1 MRSGCTNPCGFQ
13 IKSENTF
20 AFKEFHDYLDSGA
33 IQNYRLNH
41 LVRGKSS
48 LKLKKS
54 QVSRNAWVSSV
65 GFFSRANK
73 MSTRRKI
80 PKKRTTCF
88 LCWKNSTNEIF
99 EEDVSTIAS
108 ILENE
113 DEALVTQ
120 IPIPAPDYDEHDASV
135 DDVLSDS
142 EMGSYTEKN
151 VIEHNSVDELGNHL
165 ESASIIGDLPTEVS
179 FDSGRLDA
187 QLNR

>member
-1 MRSGCTNPCGFQ
+1 M
-13 IKSENTF
+13 
-20 AFKEFHDYLDSGA
+20 
-33 IQNYRLNH
+33 
-41 LVRGKSS
+41 
-48 LKLKKS
+48 
-54 QVSRNAWVSSV
+54 
-65 GFFSRANK
+65 GFF
-73 MSTRRKI
+73 RRFFFKGEQNVDSMEDSEKEDNML
-80 PKKRTTCF
+80 PVLEEQYKRD
-88 LCWKNSTNEIF
+88 L

-142 EMGSYTEKN
+142 EMGRYTEKN

-179 FDSGRLDA
+179 FDSED
-187 QLNR
+187 